1 MFNALL
7 FGALHFSDANSYYRK
22 LENQYAE
29 LHDDRE
35 KVKKKL
41 RAALSKVEKRTQE
54 SEALVCQLL
63 PPFPSYFS
71 NAVASPMFQE
81 GQSEEVQNKLSNLKK
96 NEKTRLNNIKNAE
109 AQIVALKEELETE
122 VGIQSPRMT
131 SIPDGSSVG

>member
-1 MFNALL
+1 
-7 FGALHFSDANSYYRK
+7 
-22 LENQYAE
+22 
-29 LHDDRE
+29 
-35 KVKKKL
+35 
-41 RAALSKVEKRTQE
+41 
-54 SEALVCQLL
+54 
-63 PPFPSYFS
+63 
-71 NAVASPMFQE
+71 MFQE